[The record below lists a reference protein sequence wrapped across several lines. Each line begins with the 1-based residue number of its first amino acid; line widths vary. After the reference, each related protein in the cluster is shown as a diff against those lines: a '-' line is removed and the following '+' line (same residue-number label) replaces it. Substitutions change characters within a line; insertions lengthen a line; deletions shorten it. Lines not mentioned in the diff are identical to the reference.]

1 MTLRATR
8 VTGAP
13 AVNPCN
19 SITALTCGSTGS
31 FSLSGSGAWNPPG
44 PWGTPG
50 AEQVFSFTA
59 TLSGAHSIS
68 VTNSGYYVDLFIK
81 SGSCSSSG
89 WTFLDD
95 IYLSGTS
102 IVNLTAG
109 VTYHLLIDDENTA
122 ASAGT
127 VTIICPT
134 PVPDPCLSVIALT
147 CDVNSSYS
155 LGAGNGAWNPPG
167 PWGTPGHEQVFSYTV
182 PFTGQYIIEITHSGG
197 YYVDVFFKST
207 ACSDAG
213 WIFIDDILSS
223 TTLIGNLTAGV
234 TYLFLIDDE
243 NTSPSTGTINISC
256 PCYPPPGGID
266 GSFSYSAPFTIS
278 GTTVGACDD
287 CSVRPSEDRIYEV
300 NISCAGSYT
309 FTTCGGASWDT
320 YLYLRSAVCG
330 GTSIALN
337 DDACGLQS
345 SVTAALSPGTYYIHL
360 EGFSSSS
367 QGA

>member
-1 MTLRATR
+1 MSLLLLLPPLLLLLPLPEPLPELLPELLQKDEYFDNLHDELLEPELELEPETEREPEPDLEPDPEPDPEPEEQLGPLEPDPDPDLELDPEPDPDPEEELDPPGVQLISTTLTVQSKAQFTSNGNPVRVLIDKYYCSNQSSCMTLRATR

-50 AEQVFSFTA
+50 EEQVFSFTA

-122 ASAGT
+122 G
-127 VTIICPT
+127 
-134 PVPDPCLSVIALT
+134 
-147 CDVNSSYS
+147 
-155 LGAGNGAWNPPG
+155 
-167 PWGTPGHEQVFSYTV
+167 
-182 PFTGQYIIEITHSGG
+182 
-197 YYVDVFFKST
+197 
-207 ACSDAG
+207 
-213 WIFIDDILSS
+213 
-223 TTLIGNLTAGV
+223 
-234 TYLFLIDDE
+234 
-243 NTSPSTGTINISC
+243 
-256 PCYPPPGGID
+256 
-266 GSFSYSAPFTIS
+266 
-278 GTTVGACDD
+278 
-287 CSVRPSEDRIYEV
+287 
-300 NISCAGSYT
+300 
-309 FTTCGGASWDT
+309 
-320 YLYLRSAVCG
+320 
-330 GTSIALN
+330 
-337 DDACGLQS
+337 
-345 SVTAALSPGTYYIHL
+345 
-360 EGFSSSS
+360 
-367 QGA
+367 